1 MRVSMFF
8 SIALAGIAA
17 LASTSARA
25 DLIGTGSNTIDPIF
39 YLGDKI
45 AADAEDE
52 GTKTIA
58 NGLFYNFGALD
69 DTSITVSGTKITLTN
84 GSALPF
90 CNSGLPCTDTFTG
103 FEFTFSSGVDI
114 TGVTVDGLSA
124 ADFTP
129 IALTLV
135 SATDVLVNLTGLSPL
150 VGDTLTIDFTFPTS
164 GGGGPTPTPEPMS
177 LALFGVG
184 LAGLLIAKHRKPTS
198 ASRKLA

>member
-8 SIALAGIAA
+8 SIALVGIAA

-84 GSALPF
+84 GSTLPY
-90 CNSGLPCTDTFTG
+90 CNTGLPCTDTFTG

-114 TGVTVDGLSA
+114 AGISVDAASS
-124 ADFTP
+124 ADFVP

-135 SATDVLVNLTGLSPL
+135 SATDVLVDLTGLSPL

-164 GGGGPTPTPEPMS
+164 GGPTPTPEPMS
-177 LALFGVG
+177 LAVFGVG
-184 LAGLLIAKHRKPTS
+184 LAGLLIAKHRKS
-198 ASRKLA
+198 APVSRKLA